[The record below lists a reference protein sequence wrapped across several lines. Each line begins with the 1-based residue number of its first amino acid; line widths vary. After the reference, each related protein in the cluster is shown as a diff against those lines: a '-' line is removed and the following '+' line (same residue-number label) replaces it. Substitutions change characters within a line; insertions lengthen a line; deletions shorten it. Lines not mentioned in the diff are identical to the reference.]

1 MASLLTVVRSFL
13 RWLLPHSTKP
23 CFNLFDQLHGK
34 VEKQSCINWG
44 SVVEK
49 LVISFVLL
57 ALLAISTI
65 YFLIVLLNVAG
76 FLV

>member
-1 MASLLTVVRSFL
+1 MNSLLTSSPFF
-13 RWLLPHSTKP
+13 STLAPPPFPKAG
-23 CFNLFDQLHGK
+23 FSLFGQLDGK

-44 SVVEK
+44 SVIEK